1 MKFKNLQTIDKIMYA
16 LAMFLASI
24 TIIIISYFILLS
36 VMSLFNSMEYYK
48 ILDNMNLYSGFY
60 NILNKVSSIKNWK

>member
-24 TIIIISYFILLS
+24 TIIVISYFILLS

>member
-60 NILNKVSSIKNWK
+60 NILNKVSSIKN